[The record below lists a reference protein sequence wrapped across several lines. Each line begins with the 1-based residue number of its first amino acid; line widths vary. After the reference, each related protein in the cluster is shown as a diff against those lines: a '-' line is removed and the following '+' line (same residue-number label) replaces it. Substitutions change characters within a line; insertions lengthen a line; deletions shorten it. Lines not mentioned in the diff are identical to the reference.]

1 MFKLKTER
9 GQLEL
14 LVSWHSQTKQV
25 TLCNSL
31 LFFLVQ
37 DVHPCSVCSYST
49 RVVLVLSYPP
59 PRRQSPKD
67 EKQEN
72 VQLGFT
78 LQFNTIK
85 NPSQSPDCSWRKLRP
100 FSGLNSIFD
109 AFLKDIVQLTC
120 SQTGSVVA
128 LHVLVLALRKNW
140 PKWSTSTTQLRSV
153 NKKIKKKTITKS
165 RLKSNTYLNS
175 IEETW
180 LTMKAEQGVT
190 TEMTRWPINYAW
202 LNLSDWRPR
211 ALSIGH
217 LLKPAFHGR

>member
-9 GQLEL
+9 DHLEL
-14 LVSWHSQTKQV
+14 LVSWYSQTKQV
-25 TLCNSL
+25 RLCNSL

-49 RVVLVLSYPP
+49 RVVLVLLYPP
-59 PRRQSPKD
+59 PRCQSPKD

-72 VQLGFT
+72 VELGFT

-85 NPSQSPDCSWRKLRP
+85 NPSQSTECSWRKLRP

-109 AFLKDIVQLTC
+109 AFLKDSVQLTC

-128 LHVLVLALRKNW
+128 LHVFVLALRTNW

-153 NKKIKKKTITKS
+153 NNKRKKKDYNK
-165 RLKSNTYLNS
+165 
-175 IEETW
+175 
-180 LTMKAEQGVT
+180 
-190 TEMTRWPINYAW
+190 TEVEI
-202 LNLSDWRPR
+202 
-211 ALSIGH
+211 
-217 LLKPAFHGR
+217 